1 MLEMNNAID
10 KWDRELQQKKCKLN
24 CGEPALQGW
33 RYANMCRRCY
43 DDHSKA
49 MIMLCSTNGGVL

>member
-1 MLEMNNAID
+1 MTEKCNED
-10 KWDRELQQKKCKLN
+10 SWKELQQKKCKLM
-24 CGEPALQGW
+24 CGKPALQGW
-33 RYANMCRRCY
+33 RYANMCRKCY